1 MFKQITGGRLQ
12 SQVPARRL
20 GRLAS
25 KPTSRRLAL
34 QLAIIGDAERPQA
47 AGRQCPL
54 PRNLSRAGRAR
65 GSSSQPHHATS
76 VRRLALL
83 SAILGLWVAKTLL
96 DRVLGVMSACTMAMT
111 LLQLSTLL
119 SEKQAAGVSIWTF
132 GTYLVLALLWLWH
145 G

>member
-1 MFKQITGGRLQ
+1 M
-12 SQVPARRL
+12 
-20 GRLAS
+20 
-25 KPTSRRLAL
+25 
-34 QLAIIGDAERPQA
+34 
-47 AGRQCPL
+47 
-54 PRNLSRAGRAR
+54 
-65 GSSSQPHHATS
+65 
-76 VRRLALL
+76 
-83 SAILGLWVAKTLL
+83 L